1 MRNDPEVVLTLRGLH
16 YWRKWRQTLRQAR
29 RMVQVA
35 GSSRGKLGVR
45 LNSLRKIR
53 RPVFILGCP
62 RSGTT
67 FLGEVL
73 EALPNATYYFEPPA
87 MKYFSRLV
95 YQKKA
100 SPEQTRHFYQWGF
113 RALLLAAPGRGS
125 RIIEKN
131 PTHTW
136 IAEDLHKIFPDAL
149 FVVISR
155 DGRDVS
161 VSLAEKPWHRRDSLG
176 SGRREPGGYIY
187 GPYPHFYI
195 EPSRAAEYVET
206 SDLHRCIWIWRR
218 HAEET
223 ERLKD
228 ALPAQVQ
235 FRLRYEELILQP
247 EETLDRLLSFLGE
260 TDAESRA
267 QVMEAAAKGHSSSI
281 GRWKRKLQ
289 PDDLQVID
297 REAGEMMRKLGYD

>member
-1 MRNDPEVVLTLRGLH
+1 
-16 YWRKWRQTLRQAR
+16 
-29 RMVQVA
+29 MVRPA
-35 GSSRGKLGVR
+35 EGSSGRLRVR
-45 LNSLRKIR
+45 LHSLKAIH

-73 EALPNATYYFEPPA
+73 EALPNATYYFEPPI

-95 YQKKA
+95 FQKKA
-100 SPEQTRHFYQWGF
+100 SLAQTRRLYHWGF
-113 RALLLAAPGRGS
+113 RALLLMAPGKGPRV
-125 RIIEKN
+125 IEKN

-136 IAEDLHKIFPDAL
+136 IAEDLLRIFPDAL
-149 FVVISR
+149 FVIINR

-195 EPSRAAEYVET
+195 EPERGDEYIGT

-218 HAEET
+218 HVEET
-223 ERLKD
+223 ERLKKT
-228 ALPAQVQ
+228 LPAESQ
-235 FRLRYEELILQP
+235 FRLSYEELILKP
-247 EETLDRLLSFLGE
+247 EETLDRMLAFLGE
-260 TDAESRA
+260 TDAESCAR
-267 QVMEAAAKGHSSSI
+267 VVEAAAKGHSSSI
-281 GRWKRKLQ
+281 GRWKKKLE
-289 PDDLQVID
+289 PEELRVID
-297 REAGEMMRKLGYD
+297 REAGVMMRKLGYG